1 MRQIARQGM
10 SRIRWMVAAFGV
22 VMAGLWGLVA
32 YMPVYLPTVT
42 PAMLGAQPARESG
55 PQDVFGYA
63 TLTHPLVRF
72 LVIGRP
78 VPAAPAKL
86 EGFLRDGR
94 DLRPDSDSVV
104 AGQVFT
110 VGPEG
115 LLRLDRYERLGERY
129 RRDLRTLTDG
139 RKVWV
144 YQLLPEAR
152 Q

>member
-1 MRQIARQGM
+1 M
-10 SRIRWMVAAFGV
+10 SRMRWKAAALGGAIV
-22 VMAGLWGLVA
+22 GLLGLIA
-32 YMPVYLPTVT
+32 HMPVYLPPVT
-42 PAMLGAQPARESG
+42 PAMLDAQPAQDSG

-63 TLTHPLVRF
+63 TLKHSLLRF
-72 LVIGRP
+72 VVIGRP
-78 VPAAPAKL
+78 VSAAPAQL
-86 EGFLRDGR
+86 EGFLREGR
-94 DLRPDSDSVV
+94 DLRRDSGSVV

-139 RKVWV
+139 RDVWV
-144 YQLLPEAR
+144 YQLLPAAR

>member
-1 MRQIARQGM
+1 M
-10 SRIRWMVAAFGV
+10 SRMRWAAVALGLAIF
-22 VMAGLWGLVA
+22 GLWGLVA
-32 YMPVYLPTVT
+32 YMPVYLPPVT
-42 PAMLGAQPARESG
+42 PAMLDAQPTPDRG
-55 PQDVFGYA
+55 PHDVFGYA
-63 TLTHPLVRF
+63 TLMHPFVRL

-78 VPAAPAKL
+78 VPAAPAQL

-94 DLRPDSDSVV
+94 DLRADSGSMV

-110 VGPEG
+110 VEPEG

-139 RKVWV
+139 RNVWV